1 MPTKLNPIGCVH
13 GNVSYRFFNMAAIQL
28 EIYLPGFGFRDDTRL
43 TMSKSLSTP
52 NFDKIAQSTFVLI
65 LLLIRENGHPSYFN
79 YTSGFQFTY

>member
-13 GNVSYRFFNMAAIQL
+13 GKVMTSYRFFNMAAIQL

-65 LLLIRENGHPSYFN
+65 LLLI
-79 YTSGFQFTY
+79 